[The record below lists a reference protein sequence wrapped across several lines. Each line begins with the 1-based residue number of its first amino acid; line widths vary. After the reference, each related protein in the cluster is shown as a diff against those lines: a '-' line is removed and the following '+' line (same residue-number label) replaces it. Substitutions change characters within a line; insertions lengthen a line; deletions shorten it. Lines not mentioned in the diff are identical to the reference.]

1 MEGLS
6 GRSMKR
12 PPLPQFSLLALIAIL
27 FALATSPALAH
38 KVSAVSVV
46 ADFDTKTRQFKVEL
60 AMDVDPSGDPTIDD
74 QIPPEEA
81 ARTFATEAL
90 TIYFDDESVS
100 PEPSIRVVTA
110 SDEDTPAE
118 LERKKVIGTLK
129 GTYAEDAENF
139 LLHVN
144 ETTEAAVVMVSVKD
158 GKPARRLQVLY
169 PGEFSN
175 PVGLAPVM
183 EGDPFDE
190 KEKAEEPAPEA
201 EPEAPAEEPAKTEET
216 ASETEVENP
225 GIAHWL
231 GKGFLAIF
239 PVGLEYWAFM
249 LAMFLLSLRAKPL
262 GWQVGLYTVAHS
274 LTLALGAFQL
284 VNLSPNFVL
293 AIVAASAL
301 YPAIE
306 NLFVNEL
313 KPWRGVAVFVFGLFH
328 GLALSDVLMAAGP
341 RVSGLLPALIGF
353 NLGVELAQ
361 LAVLVIASVV
371 AVLLSGK
378 PWFRHRVV
386 MPLCVIV
393 AGISLFRLIEVLGW
407 I

>member
-12 PPLPQFSLLALIAIL
+12 PPLPQFSLLALFAIF

-129 GTYAEDAENF
+129 GSYAEDAENF

-190 KEKAEEPAPEA
+190 KEKAENPAPEA
-201 EPEAPAEEPAKTEET
+201 EPKAPSEEPAKAEET
-216 ASETEVENP
+216 ASEAEVENP

-274 LTLALGAFQL
+274 ITLALGSFQL
-284 VNLSPNFVL
+284 VNLSPNLVL

-313 KPWRGVAVFVFGLFH
+313 KPWRGVAIFVLGLFH

-361 LAVLVIASVV
+361 LAVLVIASIV